1 MWEGSFKFLECLK
14 LEFAVWAKRTLSV
27 PLSPFMSP
35 SHVEITLFQPV
46 VVAVV
51 HHLTAGILQEG
62 GMQFSQKLP

>member
-1 MWEGSFKFLECLK
+1 M
-14 LEFAVWAKRTLSV
+14 WAKRTVSV
-27 PLSPFMSP
+27 TLSPFMSP